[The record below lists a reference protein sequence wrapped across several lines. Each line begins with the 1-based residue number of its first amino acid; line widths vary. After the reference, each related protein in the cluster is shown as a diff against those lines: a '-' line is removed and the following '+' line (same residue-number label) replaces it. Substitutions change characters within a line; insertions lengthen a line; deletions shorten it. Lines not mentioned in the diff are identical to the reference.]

1 MSCIE
6 INTLFGIF
14 NNIELENVKVKP
26 NHSSLKGMDD
36 A

>member
-14 NNIELENVKVKP
+14 NNIELENVKVRP
-26 NHSSLKGMDD
+26 NHSSLKEMDD